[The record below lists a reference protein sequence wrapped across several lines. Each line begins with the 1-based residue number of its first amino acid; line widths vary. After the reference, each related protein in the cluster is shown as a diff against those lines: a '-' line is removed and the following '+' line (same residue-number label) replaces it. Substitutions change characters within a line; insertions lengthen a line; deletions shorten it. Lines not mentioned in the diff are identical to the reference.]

1 MLSQKWTK
9 LIKSLQVKKYRKLE
23 QSFVTEGGK
32 SVLELIQSDYKVTIV
47 LVTARF
53 KDENSEIL
61 RSKNFAVEI
70 VSEEDL
76 EKLGSF
82 QSNNAALAVAEMK
95 SNHIL
100 IPQSNEILLAL
111 DGIQD
116 PGNLG
121 TIIRIADWYGI
132 KKLICSEDTVDFYNP
147 KTISATMGS
156 FTRTQLY
163 YCNLIDYLEKYKADV
178 VSYGA
183 FLEGESVYQTHF
195 TSSGIIVMGNEA
207 HGIRP
212 ELESV
217 IEKQI
222 SIPRFGSAE
231 SLNVAIATAI
241 ICDNWRRSLHRT

>member
-61 RSKNFAVEI
+61 RSKNFAVEV
-70 VSEEDL
+70 VSEEEL
-76 EKLGSF
+76 EKLGTF

-95 SNHIL
+95 PNQIL
-100 IPQSNEILLAL
+100 LPKSNEMLLAL

-163 YCNLIDYLEKYKADV
+163 YCNLVNYLNEYKSDII
-178 VSYGA
+178 SYGA
-183 FLEGESVYQTHF
+183 FLEGKSVYETDF
-195 TSSGIIVMGNEA
+195 TSSGVIVMGNEA

-212 ELESV
+212 ELEPV
-217 IEKQI
+217 IAKKI
-222 SIPRFGSAE
+222 NIPRFGSAE

-241 ICDNWRRSLHRT
+241 ICDNWRRSLHRA